1 MKKNHLL
8 SAIGVAALATAAVA
22 WQLTIVPVLKNP
34 LPKHLPGSWTMDM
47 EITKKLDPESRM
59 AKFTNLTFTND
70 PHILD
75 KYTNASERLAGMTLI
90 LGGMMTIDGN
100 THPYVVA
107 EREGC
112 NTLIW
117 FHPGTETKLGDPVAK
132 CVSIVLGREWASDL
146 LFLGN
151 EDSARGSSVCYKRA
165 VK

>member
-22 WQLTIVPVLKNP
+22 WQLTIVPTLKNP
-34 LPKHLPGSWTMDM
+34 LPKHLPGAWTMDM
-47 EITKKLDPESRM
+47 EITKKLDPDSRM
-59 AKFTNLTFTND
+59 AKFTNLSFTND
-70 PHILD
+70 PNVLV
-75 KYTNASERLAGMTLI
+75 KYTNASERLSGMTLI

-132 CVSIVLGREWASDL
+132 CVSIILGKDMLSDL
-146 LFLGN
+146 LFLGS
-151 EDSARGSSVCYKRA
+151 EDSARGSSVCYKRLA
-165 VK
+165 K